1 MIQPR
6 HPVQHAILERL
17 RVSTDGLRYA
27 SMRPA
32 GIENDLFNYHLKYL
46 VQGGLAVKVA
56 DRYRLTTAGKEQLIE
71 QNPID
76 AGGASHRFK
85 IASLCL
91 VLKSGRLLYQRRTRQ
106 PFLGEQGMIGGGLYR
121 GELATD
127 AAARRLTE
135 EAGLTADFRLLGML
149 RKRHLDQ
156 DGRLYSDIIFHVCA
170 AAEPGGR
177 LVTRNEFGEHSWL
190 TIPEAADVES
200 RASYGSPQ
208 LARLLQRLP
217 DTPFADI
224 PMFYLH
230 EDYHHE
236 IF

>member
-6 HPVQHAILERL
+6 HRVQHEILERL
-17 RVSTDGLRYA
+17 RQSPDGLRYA
-27 SMRPA
+27 SMRPD

-76 AGGASHRFK
+76 HAGSSHRFK

-91 VLKSGRLLYQRRTRQ
+91 VLQDGRLLYQRRTRQ

-127 AAARRLTE
+127 AASRRLTE
-135 EAGLTADFRLLGML
+135 EAGLTASFRLIGML
-149 RKRHLDQ
+149 RKRHRDPE
-156 DGRLYSDIIFHVCA
+156 GHLYSDIIFHVCA
-170 AAEPGGR
+170 TAAASGR
-177 LVTRNEFGEHSWL
+177 LVERNEFGEHEWL
-190 TIPEAADVES
+190 TIPEAIAVENS
-200 RASYGSPQ
+200 ASYGSAQ
-208 LARLLQRLP
+208 YGELLGRLAT
-217 DTPFADI
+217 TPVDQI

-230 EDYHHE
+230 EDYYHD